1 MDTSPVVTAEIMT
14 TISHD
19 PPPAQPSE
27 TVTIKLEDEQE
38 ELDLYERCKIHNQKR
53 AFRRQRTAEY
63 SNECHAD
70 SFDYSNSILYKV
82 INIGRDARSVI
93 ISKRQEREE
102 TEAYCPSTNYRSRS
116 PPKRQHISSD
126 RPSTSRNQHHERVAT
141 RQEMF
146 N

>member
-53 AFRRQRTAEY
+53 AFRR
-63 SNECHAD
+63 
-70 SFDYSNSILYKV
+70 
-82 INIGRDARSVI
+82 
-93 ISKRQEREE
+93 
-102 TEAYCPSTNYRSRS
+102 
-116 PPKRQHISSD
+116 
-126 RPSTSRNQHHERVAT
+126 
-141 RQEMF
+141 
-146 N
+146 